1 MEKYLQ
7 ISQDILNSMREGKY
21 KSGDKLPSINQLS
34 KEYNCS
40 RGTIIR
46 AYLNLKEQQFVY
58 VKNKSGYYSSFIPEG
73 SKKSSGYHLE
83 SGNPLM
89 GTFHIPY
96 AKQSLS
102 LALETYQMESLDADV
117 GGVSTVIKEL
127 NKTLTN
133 MGIYTNENN
142 LFLTM
147 GIQQSVYTLYK
158 MNFPN
163 NRKNILL
170 EEPTYRF
177 VVDLFLETPHEN
189 IYTIERTKDGF
200 DLLTLE
206 NIFKTKEIKFFYL
219 TPRNHNP
226 LGTTLS
232 INQRNKIVALA
243 QKYDVYIAEDDYF
256 LDANYIPNYTTLH
269 YLASGKNCIFLGS
282 FTKILPYLRMG
293 FVIVPRELQESY
305 HMAVNKIMN
314 TNYYTPPLI
323 SQSMLGVL
331 IQNNFLD
338 KSKSMINSELKKKI
352 KMIKKCI
359 AKWDNSIANYTG
371 FDGYYSTIQL
381 KENFPIDLLIDNLK
395 EMNVFVVSNLSNY
408 FFKDNF
414 DNSIRISIAKVTAN
428 EISEVFPIIYE
439 EIKKL
444 DPN

>member
-7 ISQDILNSMREGKY
+7 ISQDILNSMREGEY

-40 RGTIIR
+40 RGTVIR

-58 VKNKSGYYSSFIPEG
+58 VKNKSGYYSSFIPER
-73 SKKSSGYHLE
+73 SKKSTGYHLE

-102 LALETYQMESLDADV
+102 LALEAYQMESLDADV
-117 GGVSTVIKEL
+117 VGVSNVVKQLT
-127 NKTLTN
+127 KTLSN
-133 MGIYTNENN
+133 MGIYTKEDS

-147 GIQQSVYTLYK
+147 GIQQTVYTLFK
-158 MNFPN
+158 MKFPN

-177 VVDLFLETPHEN
+177 VVDIFLETPHEN
-189 IYTIERTKDGF
+189 IYTIKRTKDGF
-200 DLLTLE
+200 DLLELE
-206 NIFKTKEIKFFYL
+206 AIFKTKEIKFFYL

-232 INQRNKIVALA
+232 VNQRNKIVALA
-243 QKYDVYIAEDDYF
+243 QEYDVYIAEDDYF

-282 FTKILPYLRMG
+282 FTKILPYLRIG
-293 FVIVPRELQESY
+293 FVIVPAELQEFY
-305 HMAVNKIMN
+305 HAAVDKIMH
-314 TNYYTPPLI
+314 TAYYTPPLI
-323 SQSMLGVL
+323 SQSMLGIL
-331 IQNNFLD
+331 IQNNFLE
-338 KSKSMINSELKKKI
+338 KNKSMINSELKNKI

-359 AKWDNSIANYTG
+359 AHWDKTIVNYTG
-371 FDGYYSTIQL
+371 FDGYYSSIQF
-381 KENFPIDLLIDNLK
+381 KDNFSIDQLIENLK
-395 EMNVFVVSNLSNY
+395 KLNIFVVSNISNY
-408 FFKDNF
+408 FFKQHF
-414 DNSIRISIAKVTAN
+414 DNSIRISIAKVTAK
-428 EISEVFPIIYE
+428 EISEAFPIIYE
-439 EIKKL
+439 EIIKL
-444 DPN
+444 NVD